1 MLGMLLLL
9 ITDSGKSAVMVGY
22 ISMLEKISISRE
34 DGVNSS
40 VEKTNVGK
48 EMSSIKEIDDKD
60 GMIVVDT
67 SSLKI
72 EDGCIEED
80 SNKELVTMSILN
92 IDVGRS

>member
-1 MLGMLLLL
+1 MLLLL
-9 ITDSGKSAVMVGY
+9 NNDSGKSAVMVGD
-22 ISMLEKISISRE
+22 ISMLEKILISRK

-48 EMSSIKEIDDKD
+48 EMSSIKAIDDKD
-60 GMIVVDT
+60 DMIIVDT

-72 EDGCIEED
+72 EDGCIVED
-80 SNKELVTMSILN
+80 SNKELATMSILN